1 MSVKAKIII
10 DDEEIN
16 ALWFSFGYQRH
27 ADVNGRPT
35 TKGVFLGLRVAIES
49 RRTLNLAYWAFAPN
63 LTKEIE
69 LHISSR
75 FGEGRTRKLKLYDC
89 HLLRWDNRF
98 TANGSQPMHEI
109 LHISAGGVKD
119 NNSAKEYSASWR
131 KTFDM
136 DDVEP
141 TTLYQEESE
150 VLDCYYTDSEG
161 NEDTTLEIGKEVYL
175 VLKTENMVG
184 ETKDIDLSNN
194 KKDFEYQ
201 GEVLEDDII
210 KDFHITSDLQKI
222 KLKIIAQQETATSPQ
237 K

>member
-119 NNSAKEYSASWR
+119 NNSAVEYSASWR

-141 TTLYQEESE
+141 TTLDQEEPE
-150 VLDCYYTDSEG
+150 VIDCYYTDLEG
-161 NEDTTLEIGKEVYL
+161 NEDVELEIGNEVYL
-175 VLKTENMVG
+175 VLKTENMIG
-184 ETKDIDLSNN
+184 EARDIDLNN
-194 KKDFEYQ
+194 PKKDFEYN
-201 GEVLEDDII
+201 GEILEDDTI
-210 KDFHITSDLQKI
+210 KDFNITSDLQKI
-222 KLKIIAQQETATSPQ
+222 KLKIIAQQETE

>member
-16 ALWFSFGYQRH
+16 ALWFSYGYQRH

-35 TKGVFLGLRVAIES
+35 TKGVFLGLRLAIES
-49 RRTLNLAYWAFAPN
+49 RKTLNLAHWAFAPN

-98 TANGSQPMHEI
+98 TANGNQPMHEI

-119 NNSAKEYSASWR
+119 NNSAVEYSAPWR

-141 TTLYQEESE
+141 TTLDQEEKGTILKS
-150 VLDCYYTDSEG
+150 YF
-161 NEDTTLEIGKEVYL
+161 EDKNKNKITRIRKNTEIYL
-175 VLKTENMVG
+175 VVKTENMEG
-184 ETKDIDLSNN
+184 ETIDIDLSDDDYN
-194 KKDFEYQ
+194 FEHQ
-201 GEVLEDDII
+201 GNILPNDQLLDYTVNSSTVRIPLKTI
-210 KDFHITSDLQKI
+210 KQK
-222 KLKIIAQQETATSPQ
+222 
-237 K
+237 

>member
-1 MSVKAKIII
+1 MSVQAKIII

-49 RRTLNLAYWAFAPN
+49 RRTLNLAHWAFAPN

-119 NNSAKEYSASWR
+119 NNSAVEYSAPWR

-136 DDVEP
+136 DDVEHTKP
-141 TTLYQEESE
+141 TEDKEGF
-150 VLDCYYTDSEG
+150 VIDSYFEDRKG
-161 NEDTTLEIGKEVYL
+161 NKIKKPRKNKELYL
-175 VLKTENMVG
+175 VVKTEDLEG
-184 ETKDIDLSNN
+184 ETIDIDLSDNEYN
-194 KKDFEYQ
+194 FEHQ
-201 GEVLEDDII
+201 GNILPDDQLLNHTVTSSTMRIPI
-210 KDFHITSDLQKI
+210 KTIKQK
-222 KLKIIAQQETATSPQ
+222 
-237 K
+237 

>member
-1 MSVKAKIII
+1 MSVKAKMII

-119 NNSAKEYSASWR
+119 NNSAVEYSASWR

-141 TTLYQEESE
+141 TTLDQEEPKMLKCYITNTEGEELEEYETGSKIILNIETSNATGEDISINLDDKTHDFKHNGSILANDTIKTTINSDIEKIELE
-150 VLDCYYTDSEG
+150 V
-161 NEDTTLEIGKEVYL
+161 
-175 VLKTENMVG
+175 
-184 ETKDIDLSNN
+184 
-194 KKDFEYQ
+194 
-201 GEVLEDDII
+201 
-210 KDFHITSDLQKI
+210 
-222 KLKIIAQQETATSPQ
+222 IAQQN
-237 K
+237 

>member
-1 MSVKAKIII
+1 MSIQAKIII

-119 NNSAKEYSASWR
+119 NNSAVEYSAPWR

-141 TTLYQEESE
+141 TTLDQEEPKII
-150 VLDCYYTDSEG
+150 DCYYTDLEG
-161 NEDTTLEIGKEVYL
+161 NKNVELEIGNEVYL
-175 VLKTENMVG
+175 VLKTENMIG
-184 ETKDIDLSNN
+184 ELQDIDLSNN
-194 KKDFEYQ
+194 KKDFQYK
-201 GEVLEDDII
+201 GERLKNDMLTNFAIN
-210 KDFHITSDLQKI
+210 SDLHKI
-222 KLKIIAQQETATSPQ
+222 KLKIIAPQEKPITLE

>member
-1 MSVKAKIII
+1 MSVQAKIII

-16 ALWFSFGYQRH
+16 ALWFSYGYQRH

-35 TKGVFLGLRVAIES
+35 TKGVFLGLRLAIES
-49 RRTLNLAYWAFAPN
+49 RKTLNLAHWAFAPN

-98 TANGSQPMHEI
+98 TANGNQPMHEI

-119 NNSAKEYSASWR
+119 NNSAVEYSAPWR

-141 TTLYQEESE
+141 T
-150 VLDCYYTDSEG
+150 
-161 NEDTTLEIGKEVYL
+161 
-175 VLKTENMVG
+175 
-184 ETKDIDLSNN
+184 
-194 KKDFEYQ
+194 
-201 GEVLEDDII
+201 VLETPTPEI
-210 KDFHITSDLQKI
+210 KKLIGYIQKPKRI
-222 KLKIIAQQETATSPQ
+222 
-237 K
+237 

>member
-1 MSVKAKIII
+1 MSVQAKIII

-119 NNSAKEYSASWR
+119 NNSAVEYSAPWR

-141 TTLYQEESE
+141 TTLDQEEPNFIGYRFEDENGELIEQSKIE
-150 VLDCYYTDSEG
+150 YNQKICLIIETENSEG
-161 NEDTTLEIGKEVYL
+161 ETITINLDDERLDYKYNGQTVENDI
-175 VLKTENMVG
+175 LKGVIITG
-184 ETKDIDLSNN
+184 DETKIQLTAVKQENN
-194 KKDFEYQ
+194 
-201 GEVLEDDII
+201 
-210 KDFHITSDLQKI
+210 
-222 KLKIIAQQETATSPQ
+222 
-237 K
+237 